1 MNLVFDIETDDL
13 DASIIWCIVALDVDT
28 KEVHTFNPSEIDE
41 GIMFLSKADKL
52 IGHNIIGFDIPV
64 INKLKMLI
72 CLIRK

>member
-41 GIMFLSKADKL
+41 GIMFL
-52 IGHNIIGFDIPV
+52 
-64 INKLKMLI
+64 
-72 CLIRK
+72 